1 MLFWVI
7 TQWVVVIS
15 YRCFGTTYRS
25 CPQGSRITQIKS
37 QIMFSG
43 SWDLRVM
50 VVNILW
56 SRNCGKIF
64 CADCSENTVPLPN
77 EQLYDPVRVCTNCF
91 SLLHNASSL
100 LKRQHVNGT
109 GNTNGFV
116 MDVDPLNPLPLIS
129 GGMDSCKQQGTDVK
143 CPKPVVTAA
152 STWISLQYWLFCWR
166 AAW

>member
-1 MLFWVI
+1 MVN
-7 TQWVVVIS
+7 S
-15 YRCFGTTYRS
+15 YQCFGTTYRS
-25 CPQGSRITQIKS
+25 PPVGSRITQIKS
-37 QIMFSG
+37 HIMFSG
-43 SWDLRVM
+43 SKDFRVI
-50 VVNILW
+50 VVNVLW

-100 LKRQHVNGT
+100 LKRHHVNGT

-116 MDVDPLNPLPLIS
+116 MDVDPLNPLTLIS
-129 GGMDSCKQQGTDVK
+129 GSMDSCKQQGTDVK

-152 STWISLQYWLFCWR
+152 STWISLQCWL
-166 AAW
+166 